1 MPLDAN
7 EAARLEQTSV
17 AGSSYTLTTATKV
30 GLETSATVPTAT
42 ARGTAIT
49 GDPRVGPTA
58 WNTPTTA
65 SGITAITNNDAFT
78 FTNMPAVGSPGV
90 RYFSVNDSAATPN
103 RKWYGQLAADRV
115 TVSGD
120 NLTFAA
126 GALSLGV
133 VTSIQTTASV

>member
-1 MPLDAN
+1 MPLTAT
-7 EAARLEQTSV
+7 EASRLLQTSV
-17 AGSSYTLTTATKV
+17 AGQTYNLSTATKV
-30 GLETSATVPTAT
+30 GLETSATVPTGAT
-42 ARGTAIT
+42 AGTAIT
-49 GDPRVGPTA
+49 GDPRQGPTG

-65 SGITAITNNDAFT
+65 SGITAITNLDAFT
-78 FTNMPAVGSPGV
+78 FTNMPAVSSPGV
-90 RYFSVNDSAATPN
+90 RYFSVYDSAATPN

-133 VTSIQTTASV
+133 VTSVQTTASI